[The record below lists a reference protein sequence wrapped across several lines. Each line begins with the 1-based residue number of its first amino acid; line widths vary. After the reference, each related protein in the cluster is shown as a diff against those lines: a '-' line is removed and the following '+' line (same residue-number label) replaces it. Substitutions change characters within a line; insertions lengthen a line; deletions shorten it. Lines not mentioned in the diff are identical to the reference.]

1 MEKSDHGI
9 WKQRDHMALGKS
21 SLRRAV
27 DRHPV
32 EADGAEAGNLRSF
45 SMETEG

>member
-1 MEKSDHGI
+1 
-9 WKQRDHMALGKS
+9 MALGKS

-32 EADGAEAGNLRSF
+32 EADGEELGTRGASLWRLKD
-45 SMETEG
+45 ETLFRRGSQFTR